1 MPASEPSRSRSPV
14 PRSWR
19 RRAARVYRLQNVARA
34 SRDAIDSLS
43 RAIDSLNRATAV
55 AAHSEQLTVESAQLA
70 LELAEIK
77 HHTETTRQRI
87 AFLENRLDNAEHTLE
102 QLIEATHIVV
112 PPAEA
117 TGANKTSTAEQAA
130 PARADG
136 L

>member
-1 MPASEPSRSRSPV
+1 MAAPCRSGVPATERC
-14 PRSWR
+14 
-19 RRAARVYRLQNVARA
+19 A
-34 SRDAIDSLS
+34 SLAGCHRPLES
-43 RAIDSLNRATAV
+43 AIDSLNRATAV

-117 TGANKTSTAEQAA
+117 TGANNTSTAEQAA

-136 L
+136 LCLEAAG